1 MIKVIKLALLCV
13 GSIMLLACSGATK
26 AQLQSSTF
34 EQAPRWFD
42 NPEKGCGVG
51 SAKHRGIKNLT
62 RKAAVQSARDD
73 LARQLKTQIQGMVK
87 QYAQAGE
94 TDGKQ
99 MAEELQTSVSRSIV
113 NEALIGTRVA
123 VTAMQGEEFYS
134 MVCLDPETF
143 GGIFDR
149 MKELSQKQR
158 VALKNRAKIEFQ
170 DLDKQIEKLRNQ

>member
-1 MIKVIKLALLCV
+1 MMKIIQLTLLCV
-13 GSIMLLACSGATK
+13 GSIMLLACGGTTK
-26 AQLQSSTF
+26 AQLQSGSF

-51 SAKHRGIKNLT
+51 SAKHRGIRNLT
-62 RKAAVQSARDD
+62 RKASVQSARDD

-99 MAEELQTSVSRSIV
+99 MAEELQTAVSRSIV
-113 NEALIGTRVA
+113 DQALAGTRVA
-123 VTAMQGEEFYS
+123 VTAMLGQEFYS

-143 GGIFDR
+143 GDAFDR

-158 VALKNRAKIEFQ
+158 AALKNRAKIEFQ
-170 DLDKQIEKLRNQ
+170 DLDKQIEKLQNR